1 MKTTRAFLSVTFLIF
16 VVSMSSLAS
25 EEAQIRS
32 FIDRMTL
39 TEKIGQLTQHA
50 YGMTLTGPAGQ
61 PIQAE
66 DEIRKGRIGSLLNA
80 TGAQQTRA
88 LQEIAVK
95 ETRLGIPLLFGLDV
109 IHGYQ
114 TIFPVPLAEAA
125 SWDLEAIELS
135 ARIAAREAAAA
146 GVHWT
151 FAPMVDIAR
160 DPRWGRIM
168 EGAGED
174 PYLGARIAEARV
186 KGFQGENLG
195 SPETI
200 LACAKHFAAYGAA
213 QAGRDYA
220 TVDISNRTL
229 HEIYLP
235 PFEAAVKAGVGTF
248 MNAFNE
254 LNGIPCTANPYLVRE
269 LLRKQW
275 GFEGFVVSDWDSIR
289 EMIVHG
295 FAADRKDAAVLALNA
310 GVDMDMMSAIYIEH
324 LEDQVM
330 AGSVEMT
337 RIDDAVTRI
346 LRVKAGLG
354 LFSDPY
360 RYCDEQREKE
370 RLFHADHRKMA
381 QDVARKSI
389 VLFKNDSQTLP
400 LQKDIKRIALIG
412 PLADN
417 QADPMGSWS
426 AKGEAKDIVTLRQ
439 GILDAVL
446 PGTEV
451 HYAQGC
457 SIDGHGTDTDV
468 MAKAVRVA
476 QQADVIVAALGESRE
491 MSGEAK
497 CRGDIGLPGQQLVLL
512 KQLHATG
519 KPVVLVLMNG
529 RPLTLAWPSENI
541 PAILE
546 TWLLGTQTGP
556 AIADVLFGDAN
567 PSGKLP
573 VTFPYA
579 VGQVPIFYNHKMGGR
594 PPVKDQAYR
603 STYIDMPF
611 EPLYPF
617 GFGLSYTRFAYS
629 PIRLSQTQTSH
640 TNTVHVTTTLTNA
653 GSVAGAEVVQLYI
666 RDLKASVTRPVKE
679 LKGFQ
684 KIQLDPGE
692 SRDVTFALTT
702 QDLAFY
708 NQQMQR
714 VTEPGTFQVFV
725 GGNSRDL
732 QKTEFILLDKP

>member
-1 MKTTRAFLSVTFLIF
+1 MKTKRPFLLVIVLIQ
-16 VVSMSSLAS
+16 VLSLSSQAT
-25 EEAQIRS
+25 EEAEIRS
-32 FIDRMTL
+32 LVEHMTL
-39 TEKIGQLTQHA
+39 AEKVGQLTQHS

-61 PIQAE
+61 PITPE
-66 DEIRKGRIGSLLNA
+66 DEIRRGRMGSLLNA
-80 TGAQQTRA
+80 TGAKKTRE

-109 IHGYQ
+109 IHGYR

-125 SWDLEAIELS
+125 SWNLEAIELS
-135 ARIAAREAAAA
+135 ARVAAIEAAAA

-160 DPRWGRIM
+160 DPRWGRMM

-174 PYLGARIAEARV
+174 PYLGALIAEARV

-195 SPETI
+195 SPDTI

-235 PFEAAVKAGVGTF
+235 PFEAAVNAGVGTF

-254 LNGIPCTANPYLVRE
+254 LNGIPCTANPYLLRE
-269 LLRKQW
+269 LLKKQW

-295 FAADRKDAAVLALNA
+295 FATDRSHAGMLAMHA
-310 GVDMDMMSAIYIEH
+310 GVDMDMMSAIYMEH
-324 LEDQVM
+324 LEELVLQG
-330 AGSVEMT
+330 AVEMPQ
-337 RIDDAVTRI
+337 INEAVTRI

-360 RYCDEQREKE
+360 RYCNEQREKE
-370 RLFHADHRKMA
+370 MLFHVDHRKMA
-381 QDVARKSI
+381 QNMARESM
-389 VLFKNDSQTLP
+389 VLLKNDSQTLP
-400 LQKDIKRIALIG
+400 LRKDIKRLALIG

-417 QADPMGSWS
+417 QADPMGAWS
-426 AKGEAKDIVTLRQ
+426 AKGETKDVVTLRQ
-439 GILDAVL
+439 GILDAML

-451 HYAQGC
+451 VYALGC
-457 SIDGHGTDTDV
+457 SIDGNDTDINA
-468 MAKAVRVA
+468 MAQAVRVA

-497 CRGDIGLPGQQLVLL
+497 CRGDIGLPGRQLALL

-529 RPLTLAWPSENI
+529 RPLTLVWPSENI

-556 AIADVLFGDAN
+556 AIAEVLFGDAN

-573 VTFPYA
+573 VTFPHA
-579 VGQVPIFYNHKMGGR
+579 VGQIPIFYNHKMGGR

-603 STYIDMPF
+603 STYFDMPF

-617 GFGLSYTRFAYS
+617 GFGLSYTQFAYS
-629 PIRLSQTQTSH
+629 PIRLSQAQTSH
-640 TNTVHVTTTLTNA
+640 RDTIQVSITLTNA
-653 GSVAGAEVVQLYI
+653 GAVAGAEVVQLYT

-684 KIQLDPGE
+684 KIQLEPGE
-692 SRDVTFALTT
+692 SREVTFTLTT
-702 QDLAFY
+702 RDLAFY

-732 QKTEFILLDKP
+732 QKTEFILFDR